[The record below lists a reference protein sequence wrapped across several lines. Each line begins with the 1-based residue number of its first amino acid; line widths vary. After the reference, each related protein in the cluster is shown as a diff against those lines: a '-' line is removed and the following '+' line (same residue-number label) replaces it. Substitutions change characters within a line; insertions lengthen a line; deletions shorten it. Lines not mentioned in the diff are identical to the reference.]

1 MPLKKSWLNFR
12 NDYPGMMSPGMVFT
26 VEPAVSEG
34 TSSLQIL
41 RDGWTAVTKDNSR
54 SAQFEHTILITG
66 KNFILIKMQ
75 IFFCRIN
82 TYPLYNTKSCPWFRL
97 EEYGIVGN
105 MNFLAAIQYW
115 RMIFLVK
122 IHHTIENSVY
132 NVHSLLAYRQCLLAH
147 QVLW

>member
-75 IFFCRIN
+75 NFFCRIT
-82 TYPLYNTKSCPWFRL
+82 TYLLYNANSCSCIRP

-105 MNFLAAIQYW
+105 MNFLAAMQYC
-115 RMIFLVK
+115 RMIFSWRFIIPLIIQYITYIVCWP
-122 IHHTIENSVY
+122 ICNASWHI
-132 NVHSLLAYRQCLLAH
+132 